1 MANCTNQDDY
11 DCLLGLKISYQTK
24 LENNANSIAK
34 EFYQIADDNSGFS
47 SVEKISALIDKK
59 INANNIVAI
68 LDAYENPEIRHDD
81 SSMIDTITSE
91 TGASA
96 AKQRK
101 ALTKII
107 NVLCEAAKNAGVSE
121 SDITNAKN
129 SFVTSMEKELGAHFR
144 RTNPKDME
152 KAIDFLKGAIL
163 AKQNEVANVDEDSAM
178 QAIAQNY
185 QSQNAQ
191 ANEDF
196 ETARKEEGWT
206 AKTGDWVCGLF
217 GCNTEDELR
226 AKLGDNAQKVE
237 KLIAAANS
245 GNKEEFKKVYKE
257 LFGIEFDANKIAAS
271 EEYQEKYFTAVSM
284 SETNKAI
291 DEILNQNLDYQG
303 TVNALKEKL
312 KYDDETINQIMAQ
325 YNQPM
330 ETEAEKLA
338 LLKQFMTSTKEN
350 CAQKLKYLTQG
361 ESLEQMANKAELL
374 AKAAFGT
381 NDIAKDVTQF
391 NENMVMTEMM
401 TDAAFEIA
409 GTIAL
414 QFVPGLGQAAA
425 VKLAAS
431 AAKWGIK
438 GAKVLKYTQRGM
450 QIGRQMLNAGVAT
463 AAVEF
468 SSGKDMETAVKKIV
482 MNMSFAGVGATSSM
496 IAPKL
501 VQAFGIES
509 QLATEIAE
517 ELINAAG
524 SYGVCTAAGD
534 EYGSTDFWTD
544 MATGLIMSRL
554 AHVKGGKPKQNKTIV
569 DFTNSQLS
577 IEDLTTQLNQSK
589 IKYTTQTTPDGRI
602 LVKINTPY
610 FPVQGKFDCFEFD
623 TQGNCVR
630 YGKDLRS
637 DDIKAAF
644 SDFDDISAQ
653 THSHNSGIL
662 YSDPTGVGNLLQNAD
677 ARINAVN
684 NYTTWRND
692 LNIVQAT
699 RISEFKNT
707 FGNITDNL
715 NTDEI
720 NNIIKYAEKEMG
732 ENFETLLELF
742 PDDLLDTYIKPAVK
756 VKQNGYAS
764 FIQESM
770 LFNGFE
776 LSLTEIYELKQLISI
791 GDNSGIINV
800 LRKNNPELLDKLG
813 GDLYL
818 STDSTSTYLRNL
830 NENLDKVLE
839 SNVLKTLNNNSQQ
852 NLGII
857 NGVEKNIIIG
867 DNVKLNPVNTRKSKD
882 FNFNDLLESNL
893 ITTEALNILTDLNI
907 SLKENLS
914 SSFPIPG
921 KETIKVSLSTKEIL
935 SKIENYGY
943 NSLTSHEIHVLTDEL
958 TNLYK
963 TNDVFAKELKKRLQN
978 QAKNIYGYVD
988 ALQSRFSPVFKK
1000 FKKVKISANEHF
1012 AMRMID
1018 RNLVTTIN
1026 NKTFKIVNCEEIVET
1041 ICKELEE
1048 KCSTL
1053 KLGQQNLLINT
1064 LGGNGITIKINKKS
1078 ANEIVIE
1085 TIIS

>member
-1 MANCTNQDDY
+1 MEKYFVADLSKLSANILASLKAIAAGDGKNKNAIDSQQEFNELSKLLANCTNQDDY

-68 LDAYENPEIRHDD
+68 LDAYQNPEIRHDD

-96 AKQRK
+96 AEQRK

-163 AKQNEVANVDEDSAM
+163 AKQNEVANVDEDTAM

-191 ANEDF
+191 ASEDF

-237 KLIAAANS
+237 KLITAANS

-350 CAQKLKYLTQG
+350 CAQELKYLTQG

-431 AAKWGIK
+431 AAKWGARGYKIAQGALKVGK
-438 GAKVLKYTQRGM
+438 GFRSANRLLTGQRFTSKAAQKGM
-450 QIGRQMLNAGVAT
+450 QIGTQMFNAGAAT

-554 AHVKGGKPKQNKTIV
+554 AHVKGGKSKETTSTEIEKPPVHENDQINHILELDQGMHLISSQETKLLEAFGENFRNFEIDNSGQVRLITQNGKRHCVIKNPDGSIYVEYSQVSSIDGTIIHNKILVDKNGKTTIEKGTTSNSWGSADNDTYNIDLNFETTKEKIIIDKDGNKITETIMPNGVKSIERIDDNGCLCTQIINPDGTIKNIKTI
-569 DFTNSQLS
+569 
-577 IEDLTTQLNQSK
+577 TTE
-589 IKYTTQTTPDGRI
+589 DGRTYT
-602 LVKINTPY
+602 LVSKNKINTSEAEEHITTI
-610 FPVQGKFDCFEFD
+610 KLDFDNGSINGGHDIEIYKNID
-623 TQGNCVR
+623 NIRLEGISSTANVSIIKKGIVN
-630 YGKDLRS
+630 GS
-637 DDIKAAF
+637 DDLPKTIE
-644 SDFDDISAQ
+644 IRVEEQ
-653 THSHNSGIL
+653 
-662 YSDPTGVGNLLQNAD
+662 VNA
-677 ARINAVN
+677 
-684 NYTTWRND
+684 
-692 LNIVQAT
+692 
-699 RISEFKNT
+699 
-707 FGNITDNL
+707 
-715 NTDEI
+715 
-720 NNIIKYAEKEMG
+720 NNISRKKLL
-732 ENFETLLELF
+732 FEYQAG
-742 PDDLLDTYIKPAVK
+742 PPAYYRTK
-756 VKQNGYAS
+756 SK
-764 FIQESM
+764 IC
-770 LFNGFE
+770 
-776 LSLTEIYELKQLISI
+776 
-791 GDNSGIINV
+791 
-800 LRKNNPELLDKLG
+800 
-813 GDLYL
+813 
-818 STDSTSTYLRNL
+818 DSNW
-830 NENLDKVLE
+830 KVLE
-839 SNVLKTLNNNSQQ
+839 KNGQLLEISGKKPKNLMSHEQIEDILKRMNKTPENCLTYYIQTSANGQEYHVFQYNNKYYIQQIKPDGTLISFYP
-852 NLGII
+852 I
-857 NGVEKNIIIG
+857 
-867 DNVKLNPVNTRKSKD
+867 SK
-882 FNFNDLLESNL
+882 NDLC
-893 ITTEALNILTDLNI
+893 
-907 SLKENLS
+907 
-914 SSFPIPG
+914 
-921 KETIKVSLSTKEIL
+921 
-935 SKIENYGY
+935 ENYP
-943 NSLTSHEIHVLTDEL
+943 
-958 TNLYK
+958 
-963 TNDVFAKELKKRLQN
+963 DVIL
-978 QAKNIYGYVD
+978 D
-988 ALQSRFSPVFKK
+988 
-1000 FKKVKISANEHF
+1000 KIP
-1012 AMRMID
+1012 IW
-1018 RNLVTTIN
+1018 
-1026 NKTFKIVNCEEIVET
+1026 
-1041 ICKELEE
+1041 
-1048 KCSTL
+1048 
-1053 KLGQQNLLINT
+1053 Q
-1064 LGGNGITIKINKKS
+1064 
-1078 ANEIVIE
+1078 
-1085 TIIS
+1085 

>member
-1 MANCTNQDDY
+1 MADLSKLSANILASLKAIAAGDGKDKNAIDSQQEFNELSKLLANCTNQDDY
-11 DCLLGLKISYQTK
+11 DCLLGLKMSYQTK
-24 LENNANSIAK
+24 LENNANSIAR
-34 EFYQIADDNSGFS
+34 EFYQIADDNSGLS

-59 INANNIVAI
+59 FNANNIVAI
-68 LDAYENPEIRHDD
+68 LDAYQNPEIRHDD

-152 KAIDFLKGAIL
+152 KAVDFLKGAIL
-163 AKQNEVANVDEDSAM
+163 AKQNEVANVDEDTAM

-191 ANEDF
+191 ASEDF

-237 KLIAAANS
+237 KLITAANS

-284 SETNKAI
+284 SKTNQAI

-350 CAQKLKYLTQG
+350 CAQELKYLTQG

-554 AHVKGGKPKQNKTIV
+554 AHVKGGK
-569 DFTNSQLS
+569 
-577 IEDLTTQLNQSK
+577 
-589 IKYTTQTTPDGRI
+589 
-602 LVKINTPY
+602 
-610 FPVQGKFDCFEFD
+610 
-623 TQGNCVR
+623 
-630 YGKDLRS
+630 
-637 DDIKAAF
+637 
-644 SDFDDISAQ
+644 
-653 THSHNSGIL
+653 
-662 YSDPTGVGNLLQNAD
+662 
-677 ARINAVN
+677 
-684 NYTTWRND
+684 
-692 LNIVQAT
+692 
-699 RISEFKNT
+699 
-707 FGNITDNL
+707 
-715 NTDEI
+715 
-720 NNIIKYAEKEMG
+720 
-732 ENFETLLELF
+732 
-742 PDDLLDTYIKPAVK
+742 
-756 VKQNGYAS
+756 
-764 FIQESM
+764 
-770 LFNGFE
+770 
-776 LSLTEIYELKQLISI
+776 
-791 GDNSGIINV
+791 
-800 LRKNNPELLDKLG
+800 
-813 GDLYL
+813 
-818 STDSTSTYLRNL
+818 
-830 NENLDKVLE
+830 
-839 SNVLKTLNNNSQQ
+839 
-852 NLGII
+852 
-857 NGVEKNIIIG
+857 
-867 DNVKLNPVNTRKSKD
+867 
-882 FNFNDLLESNL
+882 
-893 ITTEALNILTDLNI
+893 
-907 SLKENLS
+907 
-914 SSFPIPG
+914 G
-921 KETIKVSLSTKEIL
+921 KETTSTETEKPPVYENDQINHILEPDEGIPFVNPIHKNILDRLEQAQSREDFKNILNDINSLPKSESGELFLVYLNKYRKWSTTQPDIRMQANTQI
-935 SKIENYGY
+935 IEN
-943 NSLTSHEIHVLTDEL
+943 L
-958 TNLYK
+958 K
-963 TNDVFAKELKKRLQN
+963 TGD
-978 QAKNIYGYVD
+978 NI
-988 ALQSRFSPVFKK
+988 
-1000 FKKVKISANEHF
+1000 
-1012 AMRMID
+1012 
-1018 RNLVTTIN
+1018 
-1026 NKTFKIVNCEEIVET
+1026 
-1041 ICKELEE
+1041 
-1048 KCSTL
+1048 
-1053 KLGQQNLLINT
+1053 
-1064 LGGNGITIKINKKS
+1064 NGITIKSKHISKLKHTKHV
-1078 ANEIVIE
+1078 EITE
-1085 TIIS
+1085 GNQTIIIDRCSGGYKITTIHKTTIDIASPESKAMAQAQAMDKYVFNSDFRTINETSRKMASGEPVNPNFEKDVLMIESLIAEQPAILNPINVYRSETNLWVFENINTSFGSDLQNKMTEVINQYRNWDNLTLNEKKAVKNLQELIEKELNQIDIPEQIQHGFMSTSLIKDGGKVDISPMIRYDIEVMPNSHGLDIYDYYKDDLINLETWKLETLSQDREILFQRGTKQKIKHIYFDSKNMCWRATAIIKN